1 MKQFLLGALSYPI
14 IVFPLAVVWHLVV
27 FQSVYEDIG
36 YIGREEPGFLL
47 GFLSIVTQGVLLS
60 FLYPRFYQG
69 DPPIKSGLKF
79 GALAGLFHW
88 TIHVLAFA
96 AKAKLGSVELFFAIE
111 TVYLAVQF
119 LLTSVVL
126 ALIYGRIEPVVE
138 AV

>member
-1 MKQFLLGALSYPI
+1 MKRFLLGALSYPI
-14 IVFPLAVVWHLVV
+14 IVFPLAVVWHLVI
-27 FQSVYEDIG
+27 FQSIYEEIG

-47 GFLSIVTQGVLLS
+47 GFLSIATQGLLLS

-69 DPPIKSGLKF
+69 DPPVIAGLKF
-79 GALAGLFHW
+79 GAVAGLFHW

-96 AKAKLGSVELFFAIE
+96 AKVELGSVELFFAIE

-126 ALIYGRIEPVVE
+126 ALIYGRIETAAE